1 MANIAWFI
9 PQLIEGSGGHRT
21 MLQHAAYLEKMGHT
35 CTIYLEDKSGK
46 TSGAEVI
53 HKLFGLKFKDVIYDW
68 NNAQPCDAA
77 VATIWYSAPFVAA
90 LPFDCKR
97 LYFVQDFEAYF
108 NPVGDAYLMAEN
120 SYCYGL
126 KPITIGRWLRYKLQN
141 DFAVESY
148 HFEFGA
154 NHNIYKRVPTIQKEK
169 AVCFIYQPDK
179 PRRCSRIG
187 IEALGIVKHCMPD
200 VKIYLYGSSINDNL
214 WFEHENL
221 GLLDLPKCNE
231 LYNKCSVGLCISS
244 SNPSRI
250 PFEMMNA
257 GLPVVEV
264 WRENNLYDF
273 SEDAM
278 LLCKQTP
285 ESIAAGIMKIL
296 NDADLAASMSSAG
309 QKFMNGRTL
318 ETETEGFYKAFNCVM
333 NEQAYTAAVISRS
346 YNKPP
351 FEAPLARPDIANT
364 LTFAHQSLLK
374 RIALRLPLFVRTPL
388 SALYFKLKN

>member
-21 MLQHAAYLEKMGHT
+21 MLQHAAHLEKMGHN
-35 CTIYLEDKSGK
+35 CTIYLEDKSEK
-46 TSGAEVI
+46 VSGSEVI
-53 HKLFGLKFKDVIYDW
+53 NKLFGLQFTNVIYDW

-77 VATIWYSAPFVAA
+77 VATIWYSASFVAA

-97 LYFVQDFEAYF
+97 FYFVQDFEAYF
-108 NPVGDAYLMAEN
+108 NPVGDAFLMAEN

-126 KPITIGRWLRYKLQN
+126 TPITIGRWLRHKLKN
-141 DFAVESY
+141 DFSVESY

-154 NHNIYKRVPTIQKEK
+154 NTNIYKHMPTIKKEK

-200 VKIYLYGSSINDNL
+200 VKIYLYGSSIKDNL
-214 WFEHENL
+214 WFEHEHL
-221 GLLDLPKCNE
+221 GLLDLNKCNE
-231 LYNKCSVGLCISS
+231 LYNKCSAGLCISS

-257 GLPVVEV
+257 GLPVIEV

-285 ESIAAGIMKIL
+285 ESIAAGVMKVL
-296 NDADLAASMSSAG
+296 NDQELSDKMSKAG
-309 QKFMNGRTL
+309 QAFMNGRSL
-318 ETETEGFYKAFNCVM
+318 EAETEGFYAAFNAVM
-333 NEQAYTAAVISRS
+333 NEQIPPAEIIARS
-346 YNKPP
+346 YLSPA
-351 FEAPLARPDIANT
+351 FEAPIIRSDIANK
-364 LTFAHQSLLK
+364 LTFSHQSLLK
-374 RIALRLPLFVRTPL
+374 RIALRLPLFIRTL
-388 SALYFKLKN
+388 LQAIYFKLKK

>member
-21 MLQHAAYLEKMGHT
+21 MLQHAAYLEKMGHK

-46 TSGAEVI
+46 VDGSKVI
-53 HKLFGLKFKDVIYDW
+53 HKLFGLKFENVIYDW
-68 NNAQPCDAA
+68 NSAQPCDAA
-77 VATIWYSAPFVAA
+77 IATIWYSASFVAA

-97 LYFVQDFEAYF
+97 FYFVQDFEPYF
-108 NPVGDAYLMAEN
+108 NPVGDGYLMAEN
-120 SYCYGL
+120 SYNYGL
-126 KPITIGRWLRYKLQN
+126 TPITIGRWLRHKLKN
-141 DFAVESY
+141 DFSVDSY
-148 HFEFGA
+148 HFEFGV
-154 NHNIYKRVPTIQKEK
+154 NHKIYKRLPEIKKEK

-187 IEALGIVKHCMPD
+187 IEALGIVKHHMPD
-200 VKIYLYGSSINDNL
+200 VKIYLYGSSIKDSL
-214 WFEHENL
+214 WFEHEHL
-221 GLLDLPKCNE
+221 GLLDLHECNE
-231 LYNKCSVGLCISS
+231 LYNKSTVGLCISS

-273 SEDAM
+273 SEQAM

-296 NDADLAASMSSAG
+296 NDPQLAEQMGTAG
-309 QKFMNGRTL
+309 MNFMAGRTL
-318 ETETEGFYKAFNCVM
+318 ETETQGFYESFVS
-333 NEQAYTAAVISRS
+333 VINGQPKSEELIQRS
-346 YNKPP
+346 YTHAA
-351 FEAPLARPDIANT
+351 FEAPEVRPDIANT

-374 RIALRLPLFVRTPL
+374 RIALRLPLFIRTPL
-388 SALYFKLKN
+388 TKLYFILKN

>member
-21 MLQHAAYLEKMGHT
+21 MLQHASYLEKMGHT
-35 CTIYLEDKSGK
+35 CIIYLEDKSGK
-46 TSGAEVI
+46 TNSSEVI
-53 HKLFGLKFKDVIYDW
+53 QKLFGIKFKNVVYDW
-68 NNAQPCDAA
+68 NNAQSCDAA

-120 SYCYGL
+120 SYYYGL
-126 KPITIGRWLRYKLQN
+126 TPITIGRWLRHKLHN
-141 DFAVESY
+141 DFSIESY
-148 HFEFGA
+148 HIEFGV
-154 NHNIYKRVPTIQKEK
+154 NNNIYKRIPAITKEK

-187 IEALGIVKHCMPD
+187 IEALGIVKHYMPD
-200 VKIYLYGSSINDNL
+200 VKIYLYGSSNNDNL

-221 GLLDLPKCNE
+221 GLLDLAKCNE

-250 PFEMMNA
+250 PFEMMSA

-264 WRENNLYDF
+264 WRENNIYDF
-273 SEDAM
+273 SEEAM

-285 ESIAAGIMKIL
+285 ESIAAGIMEIL
-296 NDADLAASMSSAG
+296 NDSDLSARMSGAG
-309 QKFMNGRTL
+309 RKFMDGRTL
-318 ETETEGFYKAFNCVM
+318 ETESKGFYYAFLNII
-333 NEQAYTAAVISRS
+333 NGQQPIAENIFHS
-346 YNKPP
+346 YNKSA
-351 FEAPLARPDIANT
+351 FEAPIASPDIANT
-364 LTFAHQSLLK
+364 LTFSHQSLLK
-374 RIALRLPLFVRTPL
+374 RIALRLPLFARTPL
-388 SALYFKLKN
+388 RAIYFKLKK

>member
-21 MLQHAAYLEKMGHT
+21 MLQHAAYLEKMGHI

-46 TSGAEVI
+46 TSGTEI
-53 HKLFGLKFKDVIYDW
+53 IQKLFGMHFNNVIYDW
-68 NNAQPCDAA
+68 NNATPCDAA
-77 VATIWYSAPFVAA
+77 IATIWYSAPFVAA
-90 LPFDCKR
+90 LSFECKR
-97 LYFVQDFEAYF
+97 FYFVQDFEAYF

-120 SYCYGL
+120 SYSYGL
-126 KPITIGRWLRYKLQN
+126 TPITIGRWLRHKLKN
-141 DFAVESY
+141 EFNVDGY

-154 NHNIYKRVPTIQKEK
+154 NNKIYKHLPELTKEK

-187 IEALGIVKHCMPD
+187 IEALGIVKHLMPE
-200 VKIYLYGSSINDNL
+200 VNIYLYGSSINNNL

-221 GLLDLPKCNE
+221 GLLNLNQCNE
-231 LYNKCSVGLCISS
+231 LYNKCTVGLCISS

-250 PFEMMNA
+250 PFEMMSA

-273 SEDAM
+273 NEDAM

-296 NDADLAASMSSAG
+296 KEEAVADKMSRAG
-309 QKFMNGRTL
+309 QAFMNGRTL
-318 ETETEGFYKAFNCVM
+318 ETETEEFCQAFTAVM
-333 NEQAYTAAVISRS
+333 NDIRPSEQLITRS
-346 YNKPP
+346 YMKPA
-351 FEAPLARPDIANT
+351 FEATLTRPDIANT
-364 LTFAHQSLLK
+364 LAFSRQGLLK
-374 RIALRLPLFVRTPL
+374 RIALRLPLFIRTPL
-388 SALYFKLKN
+388 RAIYFKLKI

>member
-21 MLQHAAYLEKMGHT
+21 MLQHASYLEKMGHT
-35 CTIYLEDKSGK
+35 CVIYLEDKSGK
-46 TSGAEVI
+46 TSGTEVI
-53 HKLFGLKFKDVIYDW
+53 HKLFGMKFKNVVYDW

-90 LPFDCKR
+90 LPFDCQR

-108 NPVGDAYLMAEN
+108 NPVGDAFLMAEN

-126 KPITIGRWLRYKLQN
+126 TPITIGRWLRHKLHN
-141 DFAVESY
+141 DFSVESY

-154 NHNIYKRVPTIQKEK
+154 NNNIYKRIPAIKKEK
-169 AVCFIYQPDK
+169 SVCFIYQPDK

-200 VKIYLYGSSINDNL
+200 VKIYLYGSSINDSL

-221 GLLDLPKCNE
+221 GLLDLAKCNE

-273 SEDAM
+273 NEEAM

-296 NDADLAASMSSAG
+296 NDADLSDRMSSAG
-309 QKFMNGRTL
+309 QKFMGGRTL
-318 ETETEGFYKAFNCVM
+318 ETETEGFYQAFNNVM
-333 NEQAYTAAVISRS
+333 NGQQPTAEDISRS
-346 YNKPP
+346 YSKSA

-364 LTFAHQSLLK
+364 LTFSHQSLLK
-374 RIALRLPLFVRTPL
+374 RVALRLPLFVRPPL
-388 SALYFKLKN
+388 RALYFKLKK